1 MDEEQQK
8 LAEEL
13 LFAEEKPKSFAKSLY
28 SGDIF
33 FDSVFP
39 FPDHTIEEK
48 KVVDSYVTKVVQFM
62 NAKLDP
68 IAIDRNANIPDEVIQ
83 GLGELGVLG
92 MTVPKEYGGLGM
104 SQYAYSKVIEAI
116 ARRCSS
122 TALLVNAHQSIG
134 LRALLLFGTDEQKK
148 RWLPAMAQGKCIG
161 AFSLTEPNAGSD
173 ASGVETKAV
182 YDPKKKVYRL
192 NGRKQWTTNGSI
204 AGVLTVMAQTEVDGK
219 NKITAFLVTPDMPG
233 FHILDPALEKVGM
246 RGTKT
251 ANLEFRDMEVPEENI
266 LGKKGAGLK
275 ICLTVLDYGR
285 TTFGAMCTGISKFLV
300 ENAIEHSRTR
310 IQFGQP
316 LCAFPLVQEKIAV
329 MSAYTYAMDATTYLT
344 AGLVDKGVE
353 DFMLESAILKVFC
366 SDQLWQTIFDTM
378 QIFGGRS
385 FFTDRPFE
393 RIMRDSR
400 LNTIGE
406 GSNEVMRAF
415 IGAVGMR
422 DVGVSMKGALDGL
435 LNPFS
440 NFGET
445 CSRLKQLA
453 HLFMKPKIPFIS
465 YELDQPAQKIAALS
479 NKFSRAVFS
488 LLKKYREKVVDHQL
502 ELNRIAE
509 GAMGLYAAYAVLAKI
524 DNELRRKNENGLTAE
539 LTNAKYFIEIISR
552 RIEKALS
559 EIGSPLDALTIK
571 TANTLTRFTPK

>member
-13 LFAEEKPKSFAKSLY
+13 FFSEEKPKSFAKSLY
-28 SGDIF
+28 CGDIY
-33 FDSVFP
+33 FDSIFP
-39 FPDHTIEEK
+39 FPDHTIDEK
-48 KVVDSYVTKVVQFM
+48 KAVDAYVTKIVQFM

-68 IAIDRNANIPDEVIQ
+68 VAIDRNAEIPMEVIQ
-83 GLGELGVLG
+83 GLGELGALG
-92 MTVPKEYGGLGM
+92 MTVPKKYGGLGM
-104 SQYAYSKVIEAI
+104 SQYAYCKVVEAI
-116 ARRCSS
+116 SRRCSS
-122 TALLVNAHQSIG
+122 TALFVNAHQSIG
-134 LRALLLFGTDEQKK
+134 LRALLLFGTEEQRNK
-148 RWLPAMAQGKCIG
+148 WLPAMAAGKCIG

-173 ASGVETKAV
+173 ASAVETKAV

-204 AGVLTVMAQTEVDGK
+204 AGVLTVMAQTEVEGK

-233 FHILDPALEKVGM
+233 FHVLDPALEKVGM

-251 ANLEFRDMEVPEENI
+251 ANLEFRDMEVPEANI
-266 LGKKGAGLK
+266 LGKKGAGLR

-285 TTFGAMCTGISKFLV
+285 TTFGAMCTGVAKFLV

-310 IQFGQP
+310 LQFGQA
-316 LCAFPLVQEKIAV
+316 LCAFPLVQEKLAV
-329 MSAYTYAMDATTYLT
+329 MSAYTYAMDASTYMT

-353 DFMLESAILKVFC
+353 DFMLESAILKVFS
-366 SDQLWQTIFDTM
+366 SDALWQIVFDTM

-385 FFTDRPFE
+385 FFTDRPYE
-393 RIMRDSR
+393 RIMRDTR

-415 IGAVGMR
+415 IGVVGMR
-422 DVGVSMKGALDGL
+422 DVGVAMKGALDGL

-440 NFGET
+440 QFKET
-445 CSRLKQLA
+445 CSRLKQLS
-453 HLFMKPKIPFIS
+453 HLFMKPKIPVIS
-465 YELDQPAQKIAALS
+465 YELDKPSKKIAELS
-479 NKFSRAVFS
+479 KKFARTVFS
-488 LLKKYREKVVDHQL
+488 LLKKYREKIVDQQL
-502 ELNRIAE
+502 ELNRVAE
-509 GAMGLYAAYAVLAKI
+509 AAMGLYAAYAVLSKI
-524 DNELRRKNENGLTAE
+524 DNELRRKNENGLTVE
-539 LTNAKYFIEIISR
+539 LTTALYFIEIISI

-571 TANTLTRFTPK
+571 TANTLTRFNHK